1 MRKKIS
7 IDKAEHYNWGGNCDG
22 WHLAKNEILS
32 VIQERVPPGSSET
45 SHFHEISRQFFYILE
60 GEGTIEF
67 KGEAVKLLK
76 NEGIEI
82 PPGTAHKFRNN
93 SAEDVTFLVISS
105 PHSHG
110 DRTSTE

>member
-7 IDKAEHYNWGGNCDG
+7 INSAEHYNWGENCDG

-32 VIQERVPPGSSET
+32 VIQEKVPPGNSET
-45 SHFHEISRQFFYILE
+45 AHFHEISRQFFYILE
-60 GEGTIEF
+60 GEGIIEF
-67 KGEAVKLLK
+67 NGESVRLLK

-82 PPGTAHKFRNN
+82 PPGVAHKFRND
-93 SAEDVTFLVISS
+93 STEDVSFLVISS

-110 DRTSTE
+110 DRTVTE